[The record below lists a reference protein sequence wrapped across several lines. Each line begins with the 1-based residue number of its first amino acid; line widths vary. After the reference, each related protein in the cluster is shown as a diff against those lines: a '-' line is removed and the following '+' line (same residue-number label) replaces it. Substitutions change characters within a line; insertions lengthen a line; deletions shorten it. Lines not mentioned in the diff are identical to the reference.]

1 MTMPTISREAVLPIS
16 LGLLF
21 GLTVGIFTL
30 ALKVSEFTNRLSS
43 LEGKVTSRWTYN
55 MEKESWFYFQRA
67 NPEVKIPDVSEI
79 RNDNIY

>member
-1 MTMPTISREAVLPIS
+1 
-16 LGLLF
+16 
-21 GLTVGIFTL
+21 
-30 ALKVSEFTNRLSS
+30 VSEFTNRLSS